1 MSELDDLE
9 RELRAGGDIW
19 FRDDLLVKLHRLIEI
34 ARQGEAYKKAYEKA
48 TGVIGMLPVFGVT
61 ILDDGTIRRTEFGR

>member
-34 ARQGEAYKKAYEKA
+34 ARQGEQAISILSAMSQR
-48 TGVIGMLPVFGVT
+48 TIGLGEP
-61 ILDDGTIRRTEFGR
+61 DGTATKFEREGIRI